1 MRRRR
6 LRRPRVENASAISPI
21 HFEPYE
27 TFVIL
32 STLVRHSRQ
41 RPDRNLFGVLDK
53 AVCSNE
59 ETERFELHD
68 E

>member
-6 LRRPRVENASAISPI
+6 LRRPRVKNASAISPI
-21 HFEPYE
+21 HFEYE

-32 STLVRHSRQ
+32 RTLVRHGRQ

-68 E
+68 K